1 MTPISHGGGARL
13 DTNHP
18 KAAIPAVTCRH
29 RLVREY
35 YGAYPGPMAPSTSTW
50 AIASLMCS
58 LAGWFLVPVLGS
70 VLGVIF
76 GHIALGEIKRSD
88 GRLEGRGMAIAGLII
103 GYAMLAFAVCV
114 IAVAIA
120 VIANGVGNPSFP
132 TQ

>member
-1 MTPISHGGGARL
+1 MTPISHGGGAHL

-18 KAAIPAVTCRH
+18 KAAIPAGTPQ
-29 RLVREY
+29 Y